1 MKIWRVPVTR
11 QTYATSL
18 LLTVPPELA
27 GATLTINLAALVD
40 NWRMIAQTVS
50 PAECAA
56 TIKADGYGCGA
67 CEVAQALWDAG
78 CRTFFVALP
87 MEGKQVRDTLPEAV
101 IYVLDGLLAGQAGF
115 YIAHDLRPC
124 LVDPADLNEWAD
136 AADGRRKA
144 AIHIDTGI
152 NRLGLDRAQAEA
164 LAGDAGL
171 MKRAGLCLMMSHLA
185 SGDDEANPSNADQ
198 RDRFASLRTLFPDLP
213 ASLANAPG
221 TFLGPEF
228 SHDLVRPGVAL
239 YGGNPL
245 SGKPNPMQPVVSLTA
260 PILQVRHVAQ
270 GDGVGY
276 GATWRADRPSRI
288 AIVGAG
294 YADGLLRA
302 MSWPAQ
308 QDGPARVC
316 IAGQMAPIVGR
327 VSMDMI
333 TIDVTDLDSQRVDR
347 GTEAELLG
355 ANISVDD
362 WARWSGTIAY
372 EILTSLG
379 RRYAKVYSS

>member
-1 MKIWRVPVTR
+1 M
-11 QTYATSL
+11 
-18 LLTVPPELA
+18 TVPPELA
-27 GATLTINLAALVD
+27 GATLTINLAALVE
-40 NWRMIAQTVS
+40 NWRLIARTVA

-67 CEVAQALWDAG
+67 REVAQALWNAG

-87 MEGKQVRDTLPEAV
+87 MEGKQVRDALPEAV
-101 IYVLDGLLAGQAGF
+101 IYILDGLLAGQADF

-136 AADGRRKA
+136 TVNGSHKA
-144 AIHIDTGI
+144 AVHIDTGI
-152 NRLGLDRAQAEA
+152 NRLGFDRAQAEA
-164 LAGDAGL
+164 LAADAAM

-185 SGDDEANPSNADQ
+185 SGEDEANSSNANQ
-198 RDRFASLRTLFPDLP
+198 RDRFAELRSLFPDLP

-221 TFLGPEF
+221 TFLGPDYC
-228 SHDLVRPGVAL
+228 HDLVRPGVAL

-245 SGKPNPMQPVVSLTA
+245 SGKPNPMQPVVSLSA
-260 PILQVRHVAQ
+260 PILQVRHVDQ

-276 GATWRADRPSRI
+276 GATWQAHRPSRI

-308 QDGPARVC
+308 HDGPAKAFV
-316 IAGQMAPIVGR
+316 AGQMAPIVGR

-333 TIDVTDLDSQRVDR
+333 TIDVTDLDPQQVDR
-347 GTEAELLG
+347 GTKAELLG

-362 WARWSGTIAY
+362 WARWSGTISY

>member
-1 MKIWRVPVTR
+1 M
-11 QTYATSL
+11 
-18 LLTVPPELA
+18 TVPPDLA
-27 GATLTINLAALVD
+27 GATLTINLAALVE
-40 NWRMIAQTVS
+40 NWRMIARNAS
-50 PAECAA
+50 PAECGA

-67 CEVAQALWDAG
+67 CEVARALWAAG

-87 MEGKQVRDTLPEAV
+87 MEGKQVRDALPEAV
-101 IYVLDGLLAGQAGF
+101 IYVLDGLFAGQADF
-115 YIAHDLRPC
+115 YIANNLRPS
-124 LVDPADLNEWAD
+124 LVSPEDLSEWAD
-136 AADGRRKA
+136 AADGKHKA

-152 NRLGLDRAQAEA
+152 NRLGFDRAQAEV
-164 LAGDAGL
+164 LAGDAEL
-171 MKRAGLCLMMSHLA
+171 MSRAGLCLLMSHLA
-185 SGDDEANPSNADQ
+185 SGDDETNVSNARQ
-198 RDRFASLRTLFPDLP
+198 RDLFAGLRKLFPGLP

-221 TFLGPEF
+221 TFLGPDF

-245 SGKPNPMQPVVSLTA
+245 SGKPNPMRCVVSLTA
-260 PILQVRHVAQ
+260 PILQVRDVAA

-276 GATWRADRPSRI
+276 GATWRAHRPSRI
-288 AIVGAG
+288 AIAGVG

-302 MSWPAQ
+302 MSWPAH
-308 QDGPARVC
+308 QDGPAKVC

-333 TIDVTDLDSQRVDR
+333 TIDVTDMDPERVCR
-347 GTEAELLG
+347 GTKAELLG
-355 ANISVDD
+355 INIGVDD
-362 WARWSGTIAY
+362 WAHWSGTLPY

>member
-1 MKIWRVPVTR
+1 M
-11 QTYATSL
+11 
-18 LLTVPPELA
+18 TVPPELA
-27 GATLTINLAALVD
+27 GATLTINLAALVE
-40 NWRMIAQTVS
+40 NWRTIARRVS

-67 CEVAQALWDAG
+67 HEVAQALWEAG

-87 MEGKQVRDTLPEAV
+87 VEGKQVRDALPEAV
-101 IYVLDGLLAGQAGF
+101 IYVLDGLLSGQADF

-124 LVDPADLNEWAD
+124 LVDPADLSEWAN
-136 AADGRRKA
+136 AAEGKYEA
-144 AIHIDTGI
+144 AVHIDTGI
-152 NRLGLDRAQAEA
+152 NRLGLDGAQAEA
-164 LAGDAGL
+164 VAADPAL
-171 MKRAGLCLMMSHLA
+171 MKRAGLCMLMSHLA
-185 SGDDEANPSNADQ
+185 SGDDESNPANASQ
-198 RDRFASLRTLFPDLP
+198 RDRFAGLRELFPDLP

-221 TFLGPEF
+221 TFLGPDYF
-228 SHDLVRPGVAL
+228 HDIVRPGVAL

-245 SGKPNPMQPVVSLTA
+245 SGERNPMQPVVSLSA
-260 PILQVRHVAQ
+260 PILQVRNVAA

-276 GATWRADRPSRI
+276 GATWRAKRASRI
-288 AIVGAG
+288 AVVGVG
-294 YADGLLRA
+294 YADGLPRA

-308 QDGPARVC
+308 QDGPAKVF
-316 IAGQMAPIVGR
+316 IAGKMAPIVGR

-333 TIDVTDLDSQRVDR
+333 TIDVTDLDPDLVCR
-347 GTEAELLG
+347 GTLAELLG

-362 WARWSGTIAY
+362 WARWSATIAY